1 MKVKQ
6 FFLGVL
12 ISLIGLQLQAQE
24 WANVAKFQK
33 DNSKIISQNIPVQV
47 VFMGNSITEGWPL
60 ADSTFFKT
68 IGFVNRGIVGQ
79 TTPQML
85 LRFKQDVIA
94 LKPKVVVILAG
105 TNDIAENTGP
115 TSINEIY
122 GHIESMATLAENA
135 GIKVILCSVLPVYD
149 YPWKPGLEPAEKIE
163 ALNELLVMLSIEK
176 GYEYADYF
184 SAMANEQKGLKK
196 DLGNDGVHPNLK
208 GYNIMKTIVL
218 KALVKALMP

>member
-47 VFMGNSITEGWPL
+47 VFIGNSITEGWPL

-68 IGFVNRGIVGQ
+68 IGFVNRGIGGQ

-135 GIKVILCSVLPVYD
+135 GINVILCSVLPVYD